1 MFYFITTQITS
12 CVKEYLDLFHMNL
25 IVYNVKVLNENK
37 VKMEIVGVRRKI
49 GVSRVALHHNDVY
62 SYVNLIFSYML
73 VTILRFHF
81 FSLID
86 TLMLCTL
93 LHKSTDNI
101 FRAQTYLKRLF
112 ITYSPTENSLLR
124 L

>member
-37 VKMEIVGVRRKI
+37 IIMEIVGGRRKI
-49 GVSRVALHHNDVY
+49 GVSRVALYYNDVY

-86 TLMLCTL
+86 TSMLCTL

-112 ITYSPTENSLLR
+112 ITYSPTESLLR
-124 L
+124 